1 MSLQKQIMKAL
12 NVQPDLDPAKEI
24 RKRVDFLKEYIKA
37 TKAKGYVLGI
47 SLGQDSTLA
56 GKLNQMAVEEL
67 REEGYE
73 ATFLAVRLPYNVQHD
88 EKDAELVFDFI
99 KPDKVVSFNIS
110 QAVDGFTST
119 YNESDEEKLAD
130 YHKGNVKARIRM
142 TAQYAFGGQHGL
154 LVTGTDHAAEAVTGF
169 FTKYGDGG
177 ADVLPLTGLTK
188 RQGKALLR
196 ELGCPESLYMK
207 APTADLLDD
216 KPQQSDETELGITYD
231 ELDDYLEG
239 KEVSKVTAEKIE
251 NRYSVTEHKRQLPA
265 TMFDG
270 WWKE

>member
-1 MSLQKQIMKAL
+1 MSMQKQIMKEL
-12 NVQPDLDPAKEI
+12 NVQAQIDPAQEI
-24 RKRVDFLKEYIKA
+24 RKRVDFLKEYVKKTN
-37 TKAKGYVLGI
+37 TKGFVLGI

-67 REEGYE
+67 REEGYD
-73 ATFLAVRLPYNVQHD
+73 ASFLAVRLPYKVQHD
-88 EKDAELVFDFI
+88 EHDAKLVFEFM
-99 KPDKVVSFNIS
+99 KPDKIVSFNIAP
-110 QAVDGFTST
+110 AVDGFTET
-119 YNESDEEKLAD
+119 YNEADEVKLAD

-177 ADVLPLTGLTK
+177 ADILPLTGLTK
-188 RQGKALLR
+188 RQGKALLK

-216 KPQQSDETELGITYD
+216 KPQQADETELGIKYD

-239 KEVSKVTAEKIE
+239 KEVSSEVAEKIE
-251 NRYSVTEHKRQLPA
+251 KRYMITEHKRQLPA
-265 TMFDG
+265 SMFDG
-270 WWKE
+270 WWK